1 MQPYGK
7 RYRPFRAE
15 GNRRDIHD
23 GIGLKPYANGI
34 LAVGVKS
41 ITVSSINED
50 FPIPSKML

>member
-23 GIGLKPYANGI
+23 GIGLKPYANGFSS
-34 LAVGVKS
+34 LAL
-41 ITVSSINED
+41 N
-50 FPIPSKML
+50 P